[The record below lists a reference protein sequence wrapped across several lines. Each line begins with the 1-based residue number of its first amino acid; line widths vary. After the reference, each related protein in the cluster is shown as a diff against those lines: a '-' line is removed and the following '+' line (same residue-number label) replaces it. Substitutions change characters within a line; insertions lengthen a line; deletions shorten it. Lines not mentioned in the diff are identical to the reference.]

1 MLARAS
7 QPLELLIRRMNSR
20 EPNGRAPRPSDM
32 VEILVEL
39 IEALPNHTGSSSAM
53 WVEGEWM
60 QDALLNDE
68 TPKQRFLDKFRGVDY
83 SSFDRMYLIW
93 LSRRSDGNSGC
104 ARMWGSETWYWDS
117 FVATLRYTH
126 RPEPSLSG
134 LRSSHHASP
143 PS

>member
-7 QPLELLIRRMNSR
+7 QPLELLIGRMNSR

-53 WVEGEWM
+53 RVEGEWM

-68 TPKQRFLDKFRGVDY
+68 TPKQRFLDKSRGVDY

-93 LSRRSDGNSGC
+93 QSRRSD
-104 ARMWGSETWYWDS
+104 
-117 FVATLRYTH
+117 
-126 RPEPSLSG
+126 
-134 LRSSHHASP
+134 
-143 PS
+143 